1 MLSMLSNVKNAVRQ
15 FAQDDEGMSATE
27 YAFLFVV
34 ILAFIIAGA
43 NILGPAIQA
52 AFARGAAAIP

>member
-1 MLSMLSNVKNAVRQ
+1 MLSTLTTAKNTLRQ
-15 FAQDDEGMSATE
+15 FVKDEEGMSATE

-52 AFARGAAAIP
+52 AFERGAAAIP